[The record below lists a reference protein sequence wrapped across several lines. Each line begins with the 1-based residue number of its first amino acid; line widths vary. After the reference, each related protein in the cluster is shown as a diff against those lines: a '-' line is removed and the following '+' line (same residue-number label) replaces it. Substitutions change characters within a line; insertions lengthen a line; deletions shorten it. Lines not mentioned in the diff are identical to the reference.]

1 MKNMEDRKSKAFRI
15 CRRRDAEDAERAYM
29 ETHCSEHARR
39 WGERAGYEGSELA
52 PIGHRGKYENWKDG
66 MMKKFTEVQ

>member
-1 MKNMEDRKSKAFRI
+1 MEDRKSKAFRI
-15 CRRRDAEDAERAYM
+15 RRQRDAEDTERAYI
-29 ETHCSEHARR
+29 ESHCSEHARR